1 MKNATVSV
9 LDAHP
14 NLNAT
19 SLYKVTLKRAFVE
32 FEKLMNSRGYFDF
45 VLGKIEFHDHLI
57 EFPKYTEPIPCCV
70 YTVGTFKISLK
81 IQWDRLPM
89 CDKNGT
95 CIESN
100 ITHSEGSRER
110 IQKCT

>member
-1 MKNATVSV
+1 MKNATVGV

-19 SLYKVTLKRAFVE
+19 SLKVTLKRAFVE

-57 EFPKYTEPIPCCV
+57 EFPKYTEA

-81 IQWDRLPM
+81 IQWDRLPTYPF
-89 CDKNGT
+89 N
-95 CIESN
+95 N
-100 ITHSEGSRER
+100 GSR
-110 IQKCT
+110 KGK